1 MRLLFFIISTISF
14 LCTQAEEGLGNV
26 YFVSNHGQWNDLV
39 QLKADIPGGA
49 LFLEEGAITYHF
61 IDQSNLEHNHHSH
74 FNALKGH
81 AFQWR
86 FVKSQTPKIHTKY
99 QLQGTV
105 NYFKKGVNASGL
117 SRFQEVQYEG
127 VYPNIDY
134 RIYAYSDGLKYD
146 WVVAPK
152 GNPDKIQLELE
163 GAENVRLINGRL
175 HIQTSVNEMIEE
187 TPYAYQIINGEKIE
201 VRCEFVWKKNK
212 LSFHFPDGYDQSKE
226 LVIDPILIFSTYSGS
241 TAMNFGFTAT
251 YDDYGFLYAG
261 GTAFALGYPTTLG
274 AYDNSFNGSV
284 DIVLSKYDTTGTFMV
299 YSTYL
304 GGYGD
309 EVPHSLIVHDNELY
323 MMGTTGSSNYPTT
336 TGCFDDSFD
345 GGVPVAISGVS
356 VDYDNGCDMVVSRLS
371 SDGTQLLSSTFLG
384 GSGNDGLNLATQ
396 LRYNYAD
403 QMRGEIDFDSEGN
416 CYIAS
421 STQSDD
427 FPIVGGSIQA
437 SNNGQQEG
445 VVVKMDTDL
454 SAIQWSTYWGGT
466 SNDAIYSL
474 AFNANDDI
482 YVSGGTRSS
491 TLVTTTNAYEP
502 TYLGGTVDAFISQ
515 FSADGS
521 SLLNSTFF
529 GSSEYDQAYFIEL
542 DNTDSVYIFGQSTA
556 SGSTLINNAG
566 FSQPNSGQ
574 FVAKL
579 SADLSVLQ
587 FSTVF
592 GSGNGGVDISPT
604 AFLVDV
610 CNRVYCSGWGGAT
623 NSNENYGGPG
633 GNTADLITTTGAYQ
647 TTTDSSDFYL
657 IIIEDN
663 ANTLSYATF
672 FGGDDAAEHVD
683 GGTSRFDKKGVVYQ
697 SVCAGCGYFS
707 DFPTTDNAVSETN
720 NALCNNAVF
729 KFDPEFPLT
738 IANFSAPDLSCDF
751 SIQFDNLS
759 LGDNNTYVWDF
770 GDGTTS
776 TEENPT
782 HIYNSVGV
790 YEITLISN
798 DPTSCNLTDEIT
810 QSIQIRENQ
819 FDLLDSLELC
829 LGDSVQFD
837 FPTSTGFSYS
847 WNPTS
852 YLSST
857 SIPNP
862 VATPQDTI
870 TYYYVG
876 TQANCVDTVEQYIAV
891 TDLVLNYELE
901 LEMCGLPILLT
912 AETDSSA
919 QLIWSTQPNFNNPQP
934 DSIYATHPGVYY
946 LMATKYDCQKK
957 AVITVGFDAECCSE
971 DKIVIP
977 NAFTPNGDLMN
988 DHYKIKDELN
998 IVKNI
1003 ELHIFNRWGQKV
1015 FYSADKNEGWDGSF
1029 KGNKLQ
1035 SDVFDYYMQISCI
1048 GGEATFFKKGD
1059 ITLIR

>member
-1 MRLLFFIISTISF
+1 MRLLFVIIAILSF
-14 LCTQAEEGLGNV
+14 FGVQAEERLGNV
-26 YFVSNHGQWNDLV
+26 YFVANNGQWNDLV
-39 QLKADIPGGA
+39 RLKADIPGGA
-49 LFLEEGAITYHF
+49 IFLEEDAITYHF
-61 IDQSNLEHNHHSH
+61 IDQSSFEHDHHSH
-74 FNALKGH
+74 FSTLGGH
-81 AFQWR
+81 ALQWK
-86 FVKSQTPKIHTKY
+86 FVKSQTPTIHTKH
-99 QLQGTV
+99 QLKGSV
-105 NYFKKGVNASGL
+105 NYFKKGVNTSGL
-117 SRFQEVQYEG
+117 SRFQEVFYEG
-127 VYPNIDY
+127 IYPKIDY
-134 RIYAYSDGLKYD
+134 RIYAYGDGLKYD
-146 WVVAPK
+146 WVVAPQ
-152 GNPDKIQLELE
+152 GNPNKIQLELE
-163 GAENVRLINGRL
+163 GAQNVRLVNGRL

-187 TPYAYQIINGEKIE
+187 TPYAYQLIDGKKIE
-201 VRCEFVWKKNK
+201 VTCEFVWKRNR
-212 LSFHFPDGYDQSKE
+212 LSFRFPDGYDQSKE
-226 LVIDPILIFSTYSGS
+226 LIIDPILIFSTYSGS

-261 GTAFALGYPTTLG
+261 GTAFAVGYPTTLG

-284 DIVLSKYDTTGTFMV
+284 DIVLSKYDTTGSFMV

-304 GGYGD
+304 GGSGD

-323 MMGTTGSSNYPTT
+323 MMGTSGSSNYPTT

-345 GGVPVAISGVS
+345 GGVTVEVSGVS
-356 VDYDNGCDMVVSRLS
+356 VDYDDGCDMVVSRLS

-384 GSGNDGLNLATQ
+384 GSGNDGLNLANQ

-421 STQSDD
+421 STQSND
-427 FPIVGGSIQA
+427 FPIVGGSIQT
-437 SNNGQQEG
+437 SSNGQQDG
-445 VVVKMDTDL
+445 VVIKMDANL

-474 AFNANDDI
+474 AFNTNDDI

-491 TLVTTTNAYEP
+491 TLVTTANAYEP
-502 TYLGGTVDAFISQ
+502 TYLGGTVDAFITQ
-515 FSADGS
+515 FAADGS
-521 SLLNSTFF
+521 SMLNSTFF

-556 SGSTLINNAG
+556 SGNTLVYNAG
-566 FSQPNSGQ
+566 FSQTNSGQ
-574 FVAKL
+574 FVAKFSPDL
-579 SADLSVLQ
+579 SALQ

-610 CNRVYCSGWGGAT
+610 CNRVYCSGWGGTT
-623 NSNENYGGPG
+623 NADNNGGPG

-672 FGGDDAAEHVD
+672 FGGDEASEHVD
-683 GGTSRFDKKGVVYQ
+683 GGTSRFDEKGVVYQ
-697 SVCAGCGYFS
+697 SVCAGCGNFS

-720 NALCNNAVF
+720 NAYCNNAVF

-751 SIQFDNLS
+751 SIPFDNLS
-759 LGDNNTYVWDF
+759 LGNNNTYFWNF

-776 TEENPT
+776 TEVNPT
-782 HIYNSVGV
+782 HTYNSIGL
-790 YEITLISN
+790 YEIMLVSN
-798 DPTSCNLTDEIT
+798 DPTSCNLTDTISRTIE
-810 QSIQIRENQ
+810 IRENQ
-819 FDLLDSLELC
+819 YDLLDSLELC
-829 LGDSVQFD
+829 LGDSVQFNI
-837 FPTSTGFSYS
+837 TNTAGFNYS
-847 WNPTS
+847 WTPTDH
-852 YLSST
+852 LSNS

-876 TQANCVDTVEQYIAV
+876 TQANCIDTVEQYIAV
-891 TDLVLNYELE
+891 KDVLLSYQSEVKI
-901 LEMCGLPILLT
+901 CGKPILLT
-912 AETDSSA
+912 AETDA
-919 QLIWSTQPNFNNPQP
+919 STQLTWSLQASFSNPQE
-934 DSIYATHPGVYY
+934 DSIYATAPGVYY
-946 LMATKYDCQKK
+946 LMATQDGCQKT
-957 AVITVGFDAECCSE
+957 AAITVGLDEECCSE

-988 DHYKIKDELN
+988 DHYQIKDELN
-998 IVKNI
+998 IVENM
-1003 ELHIFNRWGQKV
+1003 ELHIYNRWGQKV
-1015 FYSADKNEGWDGSF
+1015 FYSDDKNKGWDGSF

-1035 SDVFDYYMQISCI
+1035 SDVFDYYMQIGCI
-1048 GGEATFFKKGD
+1048 GGAADFFKKGD